1 MGLVADFFCEEV
13 AAVDN
18 TRDVKYRGL
27 LVVDGFADHVFAE
40 IEMFD
45 AFGGSG
51 PGLVHTRLVVIVNWD
66 VEVSVRHV
74 EILSLVFDTE

>member
-13 AAVDN
+13 TAVDN

-27 LVVDGFADHVFAE
+27 LVVDGFTDHIFAK

-51 PGLVHTRLVVIVNWD
+51 PGLVHTCLVVIVNWD

-74 EILSLVFDTE
+74 EILSAVFDTE